1 MNVGR
6 EVNSTLGRSDVS
18 QHKFKVGEAVRI
30 VVSTDLRQAV
40 KRERF
45 RVLRQLPETPTG
57 EPSYRVKGESEG
69 FERLVGEREI
79 ASF

>member
-1 MNVGR
+1 MS
-6 EVNSTLGRSDVS
+6 E
-18 QHKFKVGEAVRI
+18 HKYKVGEAVRI

-45 RVLRQLPETPTG
+45 RVLRQLPESPTG
-57 EPSYRVKGESEG
+57 EPSYRVKGETEG

-79 ASF
+79 AAF